1 MSSLLLPR
9 DPAAAPR
16 PWRLCLAR
24 AKLQVRGRLPGAF
37 GFDLATDTYRQAQRA
52 GIDPADLV
60 RLALPGSWMVN
71 NKVPSPVFQ
80 RWLQP
85 ALRPVWSR
93 LVQLLAGDA
102 TTWLAR
108 TPDERAQ
115 VDADLRLLAQH
126 DVSARHGTPM
136 AGPDDPAPGTAA
148 GLSKVLALLCPDTV
162 PLMDDAALHF
172 ALGAVPRPNTTD
184 IADTPSAG
192 PGLFVPMLDWFAS
205 AVLAETPALT
215 TLAGDYTYAP
225 LGPAQVLDRL
235 LWFETWGYRVCRQ
248 PTPWAW
254 VAEGEREAI
263 VPVPT
268 PGPGAAG
275 TRIDIESV
283 TDARWAAAARQAL
296 ADADHAD

>member
-85 ALRPVWSR
+85 ALRPIWSR
-93 LVQLLAGDA
+93 LVALLEGDA
-102 TTWLAR
+102 DTWLAR
-108 TPDERAQ
+108 TPAEREQ
-115 VDADLRLLAQH
+115 VNLDLRTLAQH
-126 DVSARHGTPM
+126 DVSARGGTPM
-136 AGPDDPAPGTAA
+136 SLDGPAPGTAA

-172 ALGAVPRPNTTD
+172 ALGAVPRPNATD

-192 PGLFVPMLDWFAS
+192 PELFLPMLDWFAR
-205 AVLAETPALT
+205 AVLDHSPALAA
-215 TLAGDYTYAP
+215 LAGAYPYAT
-225 LGPAQVLDRL
+225 LSAAQVLDRL

-254 VAEGEREAI
+254 VIEGEREAI
-263 VPVPT
+263 VPVPAPP
-268 PGPGAAG
+268 PGVPG
-275 TRIDIESV
+275 TRIDLTTVE
-283 TDARWAAAARQAL
+283 DARWADAAREAL
-296 ADADHAD
+296 DAGHAD

>member
-1 MSSLLLPR
+1 MPSLLLHR
-9 DPAAAPR
+9 EHTDV
-16 PWRLCLAR
+16 PWLLCLAR

-37 GFDLATDTYRQAQRA
+37 GFDLATDTYRQALRA

-85 ALRPVWSR
+85 ALRPIWSR
-93 LVQLLAGDA
+93 LVGLLAGDA
-102 TTWLAR
+102 STWLAR
-108 TPDERAQ
+108 DADERAQ
-115 VDADLRLLAQH
+115 VAADLRLLAQH
-126 DVSARHGTPM
+126 DVAARSGAPM
-136 AGPDDPAPGTAA
+136 NGPDSPAPGTAA

-172 ALGAVPRPNTTD
+172 ALGVVPRPNTAD

-192 PGLFVPMLDWFAS
+192 PGPFLPMLDWFART
-205 AVLAETPALT
+205 VLAHAA
-215 TLAGDYTYAP
+215 TLAGIAADYTYAP
-225 LGPAQVLDRL
+225 LSPAQALDRL

-248 PTPWAW
+248 PTAWAW

-263 VPVPT
+263 VPVPSPP
-268 PGPGAAG
+268 PGPPG
-275 TRIDIESV
+275 TRIDLAAV
-283 TDARWAAAARQAL
+283 ADPGWAEAAREAL
-296 ADADHAD
+296 HRAGQTA